1 MYCLV
6 SLVVKF
12 GCYKVYMSINNP
24 RAEGARENFRSL
36 LNDLSEK
43 LVPAVPIGAAGENFL
58 KNCRFFGYFRRKFYP
73 FFPPGGGFP
82 PNPPLDVAALSRWRE
97 KKGPCKINFKFCK

>member
-6 SLVVKF
+6 SLVAKF

-36 LNDLSEK
+36 LYDLSEK
-43 LVPAVPIGAAGENFL
+43 LVPAVPIGAAGENFF

-73 FFPPGGGFP
+73 FSLLGRGISP
-82 PNPPLDVAALSRWRE
+82 
-97 KKGPCKINFKFCK
+97 